1 MALQSSFP
9 VLRRA
14 DWLYLLLSAY
24 SVPDG
29 ALRTALHSAAVQYTC
44 RHPHRLDQQSDH
56 VWADDVLRL
65 YGGLAAPGN
74 GHTEHSGIA
83 HIRLVSGAVSRRLAA
98 AACRLLHLRPPYRR
112 HRFSE
117 CAALLPLAY
126 LKVYTTTSTKTPVTI
141 RRSVTI
147 RT

>member
-9 VLRRA
+9 VVRRA
-14 DWLYLLLSAY
+14 DWLHLLLSAY
-24 SVPDG
+24 ASPDD
-29 ALRTALHSAAVQYTC
+29 ALRTALHSAAMQYTC
-44 RHPHRLDQQSDH
+44 RYPHRLDQQSDH

-65 YGGLAAPGN
+65 HGGLADPGN
-74 GHTEHSGIA
+74 DNTEHSGIA
-83 HIRLVSGAVSRRLAA
+83 HIRLVSGAVSRCLAT
-98 AACRLLHLRPPYRR
+98 AACRLPHLRPHHWH

-117 CAALLPLAY
+117 CAALLSLAY
-126 LKVYTTTSTKTPVTI
+126 QQVYSATSTKTPVTI